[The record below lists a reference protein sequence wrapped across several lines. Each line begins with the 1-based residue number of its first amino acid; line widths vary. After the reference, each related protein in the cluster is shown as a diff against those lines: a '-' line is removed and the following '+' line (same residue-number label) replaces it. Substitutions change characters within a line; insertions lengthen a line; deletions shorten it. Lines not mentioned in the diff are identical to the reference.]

1 MKGLVKKNILSLGIK
16 VRYILLLLA
25 LLVFITVAVPIEGF
39 VPMIAYSIF
48 VFLPVIVI
56 VNILDQTNYDDYK
69 SEIILPV
76 RRRDIVAAKYIVYFI
91 VFLFCIL
98 IVSIFLF
105 VNYKMDRIQ
114 MLMSERNLVAVGV
127 GMTLLFGGI
136 FFPAIFLFNQKNIKT
151 ISAASFIL
159 TIVPIRLFMEI
170 MRVVWKMESVYDLY
184 KRNEVI
190 WVYLVVCFLF
200 FVASCFFSIEIVK
213 KKEF

>member
-1 MKGLVKKNILSLGIK
+1 MKGLVKKNILSFGIK
-16 VRYILLLLA
+16 LRYIVIFLA
-25 LLVFITVAVPIEGF
+25 LLIFVSVVVPIEGF
-39 VPMIAYSIF
+39 IPMLAYFIL

-76 RRRDIVAAKYIVYFI
+76 RRRDIVIAKYIVYFM

-98 IVSIFLF
+98 VVGLFLF

-114 MLMSERNLVAVGV
+114 MLPSERNLVAVGI

-159 TIVPIRLFMEI
+159 TILPIRLFMEI
-170 MRVVWKMESVYDLY
+170 MRVVWQMESVYDIY
-184 KRNEVI
+184 KRDEVI

-200 FVASCFFSIEIVK
+200 FVTSCFFSVK
-213 KKEF
+213 IFEKKEF